1 MRDLSVSRKH
11 LFQKYRSEL
20 EKVDNK
26 KTIYNQRIAEVE
38 ANIISIVKSLNIVRN
53 DITIL
58 DTDIASLRTAIYAKD
73 ENIRRLQ
80 QQLASQEVASINRE
94 IQALKQNKDQ
104 LERDYSEAN
113 RASQN
118 RIADLEKNLRAHQL
132 RRDDLVHELEVL
144 NQNMRV
150 FAAQREALLRELNRL
165 ISSCKAKFDLLEEF
179 KKEFEVGASYD
190 RMSGSSCRPAP

>member
-20 EKVDNK
+20 EKVNNK

-58 DTDIASLRTAIYAKD
+58 DTDIGSLRTAIYAKED
-73 ENIRRLQ
+73 IRRLQ

-94 IQALKQNKDQ
+94 IQALKQKKDQ

-132 RRDDLVHELEVL
+132 RRDALVHELEVL

-190 RMSGSSCRPAP
+190 RMSGSSCRPAL